1 MKFSQIQHK
10 DHSESGKATP
20 EMDLI
25 SSVQVIFRKKKKKN
39 QGETCEVAAM
49 QTFC

>member
-25 SSVQVIFRKKKKKN
+25 SSVQGFFREKKN